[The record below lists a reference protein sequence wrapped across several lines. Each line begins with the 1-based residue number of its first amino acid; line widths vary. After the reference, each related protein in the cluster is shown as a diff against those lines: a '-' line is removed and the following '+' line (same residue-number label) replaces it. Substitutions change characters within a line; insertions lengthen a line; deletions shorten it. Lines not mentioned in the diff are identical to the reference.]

1 MSNLYRV
8 GVKADKKNSLPEKVI
23 IPTRQGKVIAI
34 ADEGFLNCK
43 TIKEIVLPEKT
54 KFMGANAFSG
64 CDNLDTISIQKTKKE
79 IQTLN
84 WPENWNNNI
93 EVIYKPAVKYLVSV
107 NSSYSSVTG
116 LNENRLYEE
125 KDMVTFKVEVNS
137 GYELISVA
145 YNGITLTANAED
157 EYSFTMPAKKVTI
170 TVNVQKKTTPTI
182 EFEGYYG
189 RINSTDGSVQL
200 VKDKIPSTSFK
211 VGEDTLS
218 GYSFTVKNFK
228 NEETW
233 CLYLNKPLK
242 ECYSNGISG
251 LEKDNSWVEDK
262 TLPEKEG
269 YDYTYSWKP
278 TITGTN
284 KTYYFIV

>member
-1 MSNLYRV
+1 MSNFYRV
-8 GVKADKKNSLPEKVI
+8 GVKADQKNNLPEKVI

-34 ADEGFLNCK
+34 ADYGFQNCK

-54 KFMGANAFSG
+54 KFMGTSAFSG
-64 CDNLDTISIQKTKKE
+64 CDNLTTISINKTLAE
-79 IQTLN
+79 VNELN
-84 WPENWNNNI
+84 WPAGWNGSAAVN
-93 EVIYKPAVKYLVSV
+93 YKPAVKYFISV
-107 NSSYSSVTG
+107 NSFNGSISG
-116 LNENRLYEE
+116 LNEDRKYEANA
-125 KDMVTFKVEVNS
+125 VVSFTVSVNS
-137 GYELISVA
+137 GYELVSVA
-145 YNGITLTANAED
+145 YNGTTLTANAEGG
-157 EYSFTMPAKKVTI
+157 YSFTMPAKNVTI
-170 TVNVQKKTTPTI
+170 SVNVQKKTTPTI

-189 RINSTDGSVQL
+189 RINSADGSVQL

-262 TLPEKEG
+262 TLPKKEG